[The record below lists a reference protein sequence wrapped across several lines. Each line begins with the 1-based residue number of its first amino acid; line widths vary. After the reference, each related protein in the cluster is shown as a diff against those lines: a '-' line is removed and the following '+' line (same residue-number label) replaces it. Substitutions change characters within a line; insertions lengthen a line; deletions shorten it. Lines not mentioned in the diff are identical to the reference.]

1 MIKVTF
7 MLFFSVRVHPNA
19 ILSYQLS
26 VTNGSDVQ
34 IGNRGLSL
42 KGPLKRPQGLNRSPK
57 GNMWS
62 AIPVALLYLIVNLSE
77 GSRAAVPK
85 GTKSCRT
92 QGDFR

>member
-1 MIKVTF
+1 MAI
-7 MLFFSVRVHPNA
+7 HPCVLQD
-19 ILSYQLS
+19 I
-26 VTNGSDVQ
+26 
-34 IGNRGLSL
+34 
-42 KGPLKRPQGLNRSPK
+42 GPLGPLPKKEEKKKNNNKSPQGK
-57 GNMWS
+57 MWS